1 MPLSFHIPL
10 HEIRF
15 EFSRS
20 GGKGGQNVNKVET
33 RVQAFWKVD
42 DSGVCTDEQKWLI
55 KRKLSSHLNGRGEL
69 MAVASS
75 ERSQAQNKEAAVT
88 RLTLLVRRGLAVP
101 KKRKATKPTRASSER
116 RLESKTLRSKVK
128 KARKEKLFW

>member
-1 MPLSFHIPL
+1 MSASLHIPL
-10 HEIRF
+10 SEIRC

-33 RVQAFWKVD
+33 RVQAFWNVR
-42 DSGVCTDEQKWLI
+42 DSRVLTDEQKFLLT
-55 KRKLSSHLNGRGEL
+55 KKLASHINWRGEV

-75 ERSQAQNKEAAVT
+75 ERSQAQNKHAAVV
-88 RLTLLVRRGLAVP
+88 RLTSLVQKALVVP
-101 KKRKATKPTRASSER
+101 KKRRPTKPTRASSER

-128 KARKEKLFW
+128 KLRTQKLFW